1 MDLKTFFIVIG
12 SFLSWGIGAFFSKLA
27 TNKIGQKAVFFD
39 MIIYAPVVILY
50 SLMVFKFKNLV
61 HSDKS
66 GILFGVLAG
75 LIGSF
80 GLVGFYHLLAKDE
93 VSTILPLVA
102 LYPAVT
108 IILAVIF
115 LHETM
120 TLTKGIGILFS
131 LVAIYLLAR

>member
-39 MIIYAPVVILY
+39 IIVYAPVIILY

-61 HSDKS
+61 HSDKP

-80 GLVGFYHLLAKDE
+80 GLIGFYYLLTKAE
-93 VSTILPLVA
+93 VSTILPLTA

-108 IILAVIF
+108 IILAVLF
-115 LHETM
+115 LNETI

-131 LVAIYLLAR
+131 LIAIYLLAR